1 MFRFVVIAI
10 LVFVVLPL
18 VYKLTLHIFKKVES
32 EVNAKEKVSDAYQ
45 DYENK
50 KEILKSTIELKEAEI
65 EKELAE
71 INKTKENLNE
81 VKK

>member
-10 LVFVVLPL
+10 LVFIVLPL
-18 VYKLTLHIFKKVES
+18 VYKLMLHIFKKVES

-65 EKELAE
+65 ERELAE